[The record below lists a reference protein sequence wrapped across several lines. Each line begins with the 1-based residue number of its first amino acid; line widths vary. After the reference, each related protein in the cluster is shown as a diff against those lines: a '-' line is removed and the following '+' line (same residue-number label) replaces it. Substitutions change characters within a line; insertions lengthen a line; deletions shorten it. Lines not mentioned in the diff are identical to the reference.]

1 VSRASF
7 YIMFDFDFFPIDD
20 AFVFYYNW
28 DCDALVLFDVVCFSF
43 LDSISIRCRPWQT
56 GVTGGTRDRRRRKE
70 GEVLRH
76 VGPTCQDGRKRAEAV
91 LALILGREVE
101 IDLPSL
107 FLMSAWISRQF
118 ECNMQEM

>member
-1 VSRASF
+1 
-7 YIMFDFDFFPIDD
+7 MFDFDFSPIDD
-20 AFVFYYNW
+20 VFVFYSNW

-56 GVTGGTRDRRRRKE
+56 GVTGGTRPKKTERRERSSDMWAPPVKTDE
-70 GEVLRH
+70 
-76 VGPTCQDGRKRAEAV
+76 KRAEAV